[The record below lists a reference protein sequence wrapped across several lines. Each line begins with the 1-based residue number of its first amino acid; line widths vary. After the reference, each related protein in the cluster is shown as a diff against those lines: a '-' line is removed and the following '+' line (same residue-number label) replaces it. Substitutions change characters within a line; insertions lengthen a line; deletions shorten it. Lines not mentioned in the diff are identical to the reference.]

1 MHSAC
6 ISLIKRSTGLFL
18 TLRLPTRCHNV
29 NQEKKKFSQTNFT
42 FMEWRRKVFNEIS
55 RISEREKV
63 PLGAIEIK
71 AHLQLVL

>member
-42 FMEWRRKVFNEIS
+42 FMEWREERFSTKS
-55 RISEREKV
+55 LASAREKKCHW
-63 PLGAIEIK
+63 G
-71 AHLQLVL
+71 Q